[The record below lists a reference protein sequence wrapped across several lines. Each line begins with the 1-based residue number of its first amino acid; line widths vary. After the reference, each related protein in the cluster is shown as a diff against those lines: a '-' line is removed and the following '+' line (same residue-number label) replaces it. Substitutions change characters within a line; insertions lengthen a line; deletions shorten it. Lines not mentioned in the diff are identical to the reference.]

1 MTSNCSVSLSVVGN
15 RDFSTYV
22 IEFRKIAR
30 GSCHTELD
38 LNVRVTQALG
48 DEVTHLFH

>member
-30 GSCHTELD
+30 GSCHTEIDLD
-38 LNVRVTQALG
+38 ERVTQALG
-48 DEVTHLFH
+48 YELAHLFH